1 MTRPAADPAPRAP
14 RAPKKAEPV
23 PTPETAAYWEGAA
36 AGELRVQR
44 CPDGHSVFPPRALC
58 PECGAE
64 DLRWVAA
71 SGRGT
76 LHSYLVQ
83 HRPAPGWED
92 EVPYVVA
99 IVQLEEGPRM
109 MSNVV
114 GVDPDPAQLPL
125 DLPLVVDFVQRGEH
139 ALPVFRPAPTTA
151 ASA

>member
-1 MTRPAADPAPRAP
+1 MTPPADDAPARRAP
-14 RAPKKAEPV
+14 RKAEPV
-23 PTPETAAYWEGAA
+23 PTPETAGYWEGTA

-44 CPDGHSVFPPRALC
+44 CSSGHAVFPPRALC
-58 PECGAE
+58 PECGLD
-64 DLRWVAA
+64 DLQWVAA

-99 IVQLEEGPRM
+99 IVKLEEGPQM

-114 GVDPDPAQLPL
+114 GVAPDPAQLPL

-139 ALPVFRPAPTTA
+139 ALPVFRPA
-151 ASA
+151 AS

>member
-1 MTRPAADPAPRAP
+1 MTRPSPDASPGAAPRRAP
-14 RAPKKAEPV
+14 RKAEPV
-23 PTPETAAYWEGAA
+23 PTPETQAYWDGAA

-44 CPDGHSVFPPRALC
+44 CPSGHAVFPPRALC
-58 PECGAE
+58 PDCGADGLE
-64 DLRWVAA
+64 WVAA

-76 LHSYLVQ
+76 LHSYVVE

-99 IVQLEEGPRM
+99 LVQLEEGPRM

-125 DLPLVVDFVQRGEH
+125 DLPLVVDFVQRGDV
-139 ALPVFRPAPTTA
+139 ALPVFRPA
-151 ASA
+151 S